1 MKRVSM
7 NMGAMAVALTLVVV
21 SVQAQN
27 KDRDKNGADRSAS
40 MGGVGQDRITREVG
54 HELVMLPYYG
64 VFDNLGYRV
73 DGGTVSLSGQVTRP
87 TLKSDAEKVVKG
99 IEGVT
104 RVDNQIEVLPLSS
117 MDDGI
122 RIATYRAIFGKPG
135 LDRYAMQ
142 AVPPIHIVVAN
153 GKVTLEGVV
162 ATEGDKNQAGI
173 YANTVSGVFSVTN
186 NLRVEGDRK

>member
-21 SVQAQN
+21 SIQAQN
-27 KDRDKNGADRSAS
+27 KDRDKNGSERTAS
-40 MGGVGQDRITREVG
+40 MGGVGQDRITREVR

-87 TLKSDAEKVVKG
+87 TLKSDAENVVKG

-122 RIATYRAIFGKPG
+122 RIATYRTIFGKPG

-142 AVPPIHIVVAN
+142 AVPPIHIVVAS

-162 ATEGDKNQAGI
+162 ATGGDKNQAGI